1 MITWSRFHHVLPLSQ
16 VGDVKTR
23 RCHKPYLTPKILLG
37 KTERIQIRTYG
48 AFLLSFL
55 IQPTELIS
63 LACGQFDI
71 LTN

>member
-1 MITWSRFHHVLPLSQ
+1 MIAQSRFHHVLPLSQ
-16 VGDVKTR
+16 AGDVQT

-55 IQPTELIS
+55 MQPTEVIS
-63 LACGQFDI
+63 LASDQFDI